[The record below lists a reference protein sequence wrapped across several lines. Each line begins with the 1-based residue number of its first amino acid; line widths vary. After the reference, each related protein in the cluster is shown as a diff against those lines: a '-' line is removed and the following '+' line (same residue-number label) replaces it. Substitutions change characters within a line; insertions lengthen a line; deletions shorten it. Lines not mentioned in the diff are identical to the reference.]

1 MTKSGEENFWC
12 KNRFFTYI
20 FQKKTVK
27 KKTKHLV
34 FACFFK
40 GLQMVELKND
50 EKNGVLPTINALK
63 WFIKKQITK
72 CRKSY
77 LGYLCS
83 VSTYPFVIFSATQP
97 NRSLQVRTNSTRNRP
112 PQYTLLY
119 VLRWSVYVSKE
130 PSIDKAYRRNSRCLL
145 KFERNPPKQKTQWWR

>member
-1 MTKSGEENFWC
+1 MVFNKLSPTC
-12 KNRFFTYI
+12 CIRIIDKNSKGCYCWIVT

-27 KKTKHLV
+27 KTKHLI
-34 FACFFK
+34 FTCFFK
-40 GLQMVELKND
+40 GLQIVELKKD
-50 EKNGVLPTINALK
+50 EKNGILPTNNDSK

-97 NRSLQVRTNSTRNRP
+97 NRSHQDRTNSTRNRP
-112 PQYTLLY
+112 PQHTINI
-119 VLRWSVYVSKE
+119 LRWSVCISWIHLLTKLIEEIAGVS
-130 PSIDKAYRRNSRCLL
+130 
-145 KFERNPPKQKTQWWR
+145 

>member
-1 MTKSGEENFWC
+1 M
-12 KNRFFTYI
+12 
-20 FQKKTVK
+20 FQKKIVK
-27 KKTKHLV
+27 KAKRLV
-34 FACFFK
+34 FTCFFK
-40 GLQMVELKND
+40 GLQIVELKKD
-50 EKNGVLPTINALK
+50 EKNGILPTINALK

-72 CRKSY
+72 CRKSC

-130 PSIDKAYRRNSRCLL
+130 PSIDKAYRRNGRCPL
-145 KFERNPPKQKTQWWR
+145 KFETYPPKLKTQWMQ

>member
-1 MTKSGEENFWC
+1 MKGRKTFGAKIGFLH
-12 KNRFFTYI
+12 I
-20 FQKKTVK
+20 FSKRKLL
-27 KKTKHLV
+27 KKTKHIV
-34 FACFFK
+34 FTCFFK
-40 GLQMVELKND
+40 GLQIVELKKD

-72 CRKSY
+72 CRKSH
-77 LGYLCS
+77 LAYLCS

-130 PSIDKAYRRNSRCLL
+130 PSIDKAYRRNGRCPL
-145 KFERNPPKQKTQWWR
+145 KFETYPPKLKTQWMQ

>member
-1 MTKSGEENFWC
+1 MKGRKTFGAKIGFLPISS
-12 KNRFFTYI
+12 KRKPL
-20 FQKKTVK
+20 KKI
-27 KKTKHLV
+27 KHLV

-40 GLQMVELKND
+40 GLQMVELKKD
-50 EKNGVLPTINALK
+50 EKNGILPTINALK

-72 CRKSY
+72 CRKSC

-112 PQYTLLY
+112 PQHTFFIYIAVVTLDQL
-119 VLRWSVYVSKE
+119 V
-130 PSIDKAYRRNSRCLL
+130 PSIGKAYRRNSRCLL

>member
-1 MTKSGEENFWC
+1 MC

-27 KKTKHLV
+27 KKQNTSSLPA
-34 FACFFK
+34 F
-40 GLQMVELKND
+40 LKVYRWLNLKKD
-50 EKNGVLPTINALK
+50 EENGILPTNNALK

-72 CRKSY
+72 CRKSC

-83 VSTYPFVIFSATQP
+83 VSTYPFVIFS
-97 NRSLQVRTNSTRNRP
+97 RRNPIGHSKFGRI
-112 PQYTLLY
+112 QQGIGHRNIHYIY
-119 VLRWSVYVSKE
+119 VLRWSVYVNKE
-130 PSIDKAYRRNSRCLL
+130 PSIDKAYRRNSRYLL